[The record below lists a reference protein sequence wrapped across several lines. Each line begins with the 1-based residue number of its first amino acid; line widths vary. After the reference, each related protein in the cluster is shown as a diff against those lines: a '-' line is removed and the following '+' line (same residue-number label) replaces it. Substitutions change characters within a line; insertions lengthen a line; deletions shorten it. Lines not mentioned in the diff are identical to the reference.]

1 VVRRVAPMQAAYT
14 ERFMAKDTQQELIP
28 AESSD
33 DLSTSQLTALVGSV
47 MSGLKPMAEQQAQVQ
62 LAQIAA
68 TRDRD
73 ERAFAFARTTLFT
86 VAAGGFLV
94 VALLAA
100 AAAFLLAKGND
111 QAALQVISFGLG
123 AFGGFGIGRLGRTR
137 Q

>member
-1 VVRRVAPMQAAYT
+1 MQAAYT

-73 ERAFAFARTTLFT
+73 ERAFARTTLFT